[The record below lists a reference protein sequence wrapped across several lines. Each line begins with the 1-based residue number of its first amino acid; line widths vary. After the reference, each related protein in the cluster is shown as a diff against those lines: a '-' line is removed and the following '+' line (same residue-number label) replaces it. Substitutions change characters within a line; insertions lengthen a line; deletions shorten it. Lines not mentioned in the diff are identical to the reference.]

1 VEKGLIPFD
10 MELLGNMVRDICFR
24 NARDYFGFFA
34 SR

>member
-1 VEKGLIPFD
+1 

-34 SR
+34 KP